1 MNRIRTI
8 QIVENRNNRTP
19 PFQEKTDREAA
30 ELAAAAA
37 AELAVRHVRYGEKA
51 AKGRGK
57 GVKASAE
64 VRRMCRLYRHLFV
77 VGGAVGSAV

>member
-1 MNRIRTI
+1 M
-8 QIVENRNNRTP
+8 VLPRTP
-19 PFQEKTDREAA
+19 PFQEKADREAA

-51 AKGRGK
+51 ARGGGKGAGGGK

-64 VRRMCRLYRHLFV
+64 VMRMCRLYRHLFV
-77 VGGAVGSAV
+77 IGGSNR